1 MVHQLCV
8 RVLSQGVQSMEYID
22 RLVIMEDGD
31 DDDNGVNNFEESEET
46 TYGQW
51 MFKASTLGTSTR
63 LVQLQTLLTYGSRD

>member
-8 RVLSQGVQSMEYID
+8 RVLSRGVQSMEYID

-46 TYGQW
+46 SPTDSGFSKPPLW
-51 MFKASTLGTSTR
+51 EPAPDWCNCR
-63 LVQLQTLLTYGSRD
+63 HC